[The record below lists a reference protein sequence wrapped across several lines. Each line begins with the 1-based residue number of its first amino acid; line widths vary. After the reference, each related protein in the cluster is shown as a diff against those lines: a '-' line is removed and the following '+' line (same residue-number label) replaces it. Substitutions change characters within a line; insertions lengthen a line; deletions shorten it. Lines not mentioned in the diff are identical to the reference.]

1 MTPSFYRLLWKAG
14 REAGESGQFQG
25 LPEAILSCLPFCLK
39 SFSTGG
45 WRESSKMSVMI
56 KFMSHVEPTIC
67 QLPPDKIAPLPRE
80 PW

>member
-1 MTPSFYRLLWKAG
+1 MQITQTRISVSLVHV
-14 REAGESGQFQG
+14 E
-25 LPEAILSCLPFCLK
+25 FCTV
-39 SFSTGG
+39 FCPWG